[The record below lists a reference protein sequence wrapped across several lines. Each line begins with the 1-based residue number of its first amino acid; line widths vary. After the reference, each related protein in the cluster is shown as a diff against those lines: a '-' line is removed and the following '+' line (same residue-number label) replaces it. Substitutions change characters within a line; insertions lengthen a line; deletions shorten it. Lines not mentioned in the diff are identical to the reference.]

1 MYIPGHLAIGFLA
14 ASGNALAHKR
24 PLDFRHELYP
34 VLIGSLTPDII
45 DKSIKLFGIS
55 PFGRTIGHSLL
66 TLVLLT
72 LIWKF
77 LSLRSNKHH
86 PILGWWIIGFGLH
99 LATDFFDDIIDGL
112 FFTGYLF
119 TASFTWPYLNPDM
132 FAFRTIPLFTNCAK
146 CTTPAE
152 YGTVALAICV
162 ALVLHQRFSF
172 SAPNSNKSSAKKPQ

>member
-24 PLDFRHELYP
+24 PLNFRHELYP

-55 PFGRTIGHSLL
+55 PFGRTVGHSLL
-66 TLVLLT
+66 TLALLALIWRLLT
-72 LIWKF
+72 I
-77 LSLRSNKHH
+77 RSNKPQ
-86 PILGWWIIGFGLH
+86 PILGWWIVGIGLH
-99 LATDFFDDIIDGL
+99 LATDFFNDFVDGVY
-112 FFTGYLF
+112 FTGYIF
-119 TASFTWPYLNPDM
+119 SAWSTWPYLNPDM
-132 FAFRTIPLFTNCAK
+132 YALQTIPLFTSCRN

-162 ALVLHQRFSF
+162 ALVLRRRFSA
-172 SAPNSNKSSAKKPQ
+172 SIPKTPSSSQS